1 MPSGTIP
8 WVAALEYLES
18 RLKVRPRT
26 AVVLGSGLGDFA
38 NELDHRV
45 EIAYGEIPGWPP
57 STAQSHAG
65 KLIVGTLAGQPLAV
79 MAGRNHLY
87 EGYTPAQVT
96 FGVRVLAKLGV
107 RSLVLTNAAGGI
119 NLSYGKGALVII
131 SDHIN
136 LQGSNPLV
144 GANDDSCGPR
154 FPDMTEAYD
163 AGYRRIALEAA
174 AKLGIE
180 MAEGVYAAVLGPSYE
195 TPAEIRYLRVIGA
208 DLVGMST
215 VPETIVANHMGVKVL
230 AISCVTNM
238 AAGVL
243 PVKLSHEEVLE
254 VGRQVRERFVLFLKT
269 VLPRLEPA
277 NPPMTNDPL
286 IAAALAARENAWAPF
301 SNFRVG
307 AALEDETGRIFTGC
321 NVENATYGLSVC
333 AERTAVLKAISEGA
347 RKFRRVAV
355 SADTDTLTPP
365 CGACRQILW
374 EFCGDIEVTLVNLH
388 GKTESFQ
395 MRDLFPRPFDVSFI
409 R

>member
-1 MPSGTIP
+1 
-8 WVAALEYLES
+8 
-18 RLKVRPRT
+18 
-26 AVVLGSGLGDFA
+26 
-38 NELDHRV
+38 
-45 EIAYGEIPGWPP
+45 
-57 STAQSHAG
+57 
-65 KLIVGTLAGQPLAV
+65 

-87 EGYTPAQVT
+87 EGYSPAQVT

-119 NLSYGKGALVII
+119 NLNYGKGALVII

-163 AGYRRIALEAA
+163 AGYRRVALEAA
-174 AKLGIE
+174 AKLGVE
-180 MAEGVYAAVLGPSYE
+180 MPEGVYAAVLGPSYE
-195 TPAEIRYLRVIGA
+195 TPAEIRCLRAIGA

-254 VGRQVRERFVLFLKT
+254 VGRQVREKFVLFLKT

-277 NPPMTNDPL
+277 ND
-286 IAAALAARENAWAPF
+286 
-301 SNFRVG
+301 
-307 AALEDETGRIFTGC
+307 
-321 NVENATYGLSVC
+321 
-333 AERTAVLKAISEGA
+333 
-347 RKFRRVAV
+347 
-355 SADTDTLTPP
+355 
-365 CGACRQILW
+365 
-374 EFCGDIEVTLVNLH
+374 
-388 GKTESFQ
+388 
-395 MRDLFPRPFDVSFI
+395 
-409 R
+409 